1 MKPTTIFLILLALL
15 FIAPAVSAEV
25 VGAYREVTLS
35 GPSGI
40 LVPLGLENYM
50 PLAQARIW
58 YNWVCVIII
67 VPLACVASQRN
78 YERFAIFIPMVAAIL
93 VGFGWLHSSN
103 MVQTVG
109 LIIGLGLL
117 GAALYMKASLRQTF
131 GLGGPGSTLTN
142 LAIYMIV
149 LGAVFG
155 LINSP
160 NIWGD
165 NTINIPSQYS
175 NVDLGKEIPQM
186 NNAGGLLDD
195 IANIATVL
203 ITAGIAALK
212 VLLTVTGSIACF
224 TYMLVLMFPWLAQSA
239 LAMGIL
245 GIFQFCIY
253 FLYAKFA
260 YDVFY
265 VKSQFGVEF

>member
-1 MKPTTIFLILLALL
+1 MKPTTIILLALAL
-15 FIAPAVSAEV
+15 LLIAPAVSAET

-40 LVPLGLENYM
+40 LVPLGIENFVPLE
-50 PLAQARIW
+50 QARVW
-58 YNWVCVIII
+58 YNWICIIII
-67 VPLACVASQRN
+67 VPLGCVASQRN
-78 YERFAIFIPMVAAIL
+78 FERFAVFIPIVAAIL
-93 VGFGWLHSSN
+93 AGFGWLHSGN
-103 MVQTVG
+103 MVTTIG

-131 GLGGPGSTLTN
+131 GIGGPGSTLVN
-142 LAIYMIV
+142 LAVYMII

-155 LINSP
+155 LLNSP

-165 NTINIPSQYS
+165 NTAPIPSQYS

-195 IANIATVL
+195 IVNLGTVL
-203 ITAGIAALK
+203 ITAGMAALK
-212 VLLTVTGSIACF
+212 VLLAVIGSIACF
-224 TYMLVLMFPWLAQSA
+224 TGMLLLMFPWLSQSA

-245 GIFQFCIY
+245 AIFQFGIY
-253 FLYAKFA
+253 FLYARLA
-260 YDVFY
+260 YDVFF
-265 VKSQFGVEF
+265 VKSMYSAEF